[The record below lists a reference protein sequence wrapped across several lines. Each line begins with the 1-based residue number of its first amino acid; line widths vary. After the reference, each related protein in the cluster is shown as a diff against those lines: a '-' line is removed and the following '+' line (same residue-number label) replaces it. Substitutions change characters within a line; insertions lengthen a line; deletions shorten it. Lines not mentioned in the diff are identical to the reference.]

1 MTKRIFTRSELYDL
15 VWSKPMRTLA
25 AELGISDVG
34 LTKVCKRHQIPTPR
48 RGYWNK
54 KEAGYKVRQTPLPSV
69 ATVHQDRIEFRGATS
84 TLPPAARDI
93 IAASKVQMKAQRT
106 APPMIVLGKDL
117 RELHAGVRATARTLR
132 KAKSDA
138 DGGLR
143 AQSDGECGIFVSKNT
158 AERVIGILDA
168 FFRALDGERLDP
180 QPIGKQ
186 MRAAQGPDQVTFGIT
201 ERSKRVPHVPTPAE
215 AAAEERRLKQ
225 REQYWR
231 SGSRGEPAFDLFSK
245 AYPDFDT
252 VWTGELVLQVEGWDR
267 GIRRSWADGKTQ
279 TLEALLPDIVAG
291 LQVLLA
297 TRAVE
302 RERRAEDEKR
312 RAELARRRD
321 LAQKRQ
327 ERSKKRLDYLQI
339 VMSRQDEVIKIRK
352 LLDRLPSTEASGDV
366 DRFKRWVQEH
376 LAEIETKLTVKA
388 MQAEIQSKE
397 LFPEV
402 DPFEDPLGELPAV
415 TSWW

>member
-1 MTKRIFTRSELYDL
+1 ML
-15 VWSKPMRTLA
+15 

-54 KEAGYKVRQTPLPSV
+54 KEAGYQVRQTPLPA
-69 ATVHQDRIEFRGATS
+69 ATKHPDRIEIRGATS
-84 TLPPAARDI
+84 ALPPAARDI
-93 IAASKVQMKAQRT
+93 IAAAKVQRQEHHAALPT
-106 APPMIVLGKDL
+106 IVLGKDL
-117 RELHAGVRATARTLR
+117 RDLHAGVRATARTLR
-132 KAKSDA
+132 KSKADA

-143 AQSDGECGIFVSKNT
+143 ALSDGECGIVVSRER
-158 AERVIGILDA
+158 AERVVGILDA
-168 FFRALDGERLDP
+168 LFRALDGDGLDP
-180 QPIGKQ
+180 HPLGKQ
-186 MRAAQGPDQVTFGIT
+186 MRATQGPDQVTFGII
-201 ERSKRVPHVPTPAE
+201 ERSKRVPHQPTPAE
-215 AAAEERRLKQ
+215 IAAEERRLKR
-225 REQYWR
+225 REQYWQ
-231 SGSRGEPAFDLFSK
+231 SGSRVELAFDLFSK

-279 TLEALLPDIVAG
+279 TLEALLPGIVAG
-291 LQVLLA
+291 LKVLLA

-327 ERSKKRLDYLQI
+327 ERLKKRLDYLQI

-352 LLDRLPSTEASGDV
+352 LLDRLPSTEATGDV
-366 DRFKRWVQEH
+366 DRFKGWARER
-376 LAEIETKLTVKA
+376 LAEIETKLTATA

-402 DPFEDPLGELPAV
+402 DPFDDPLGEPPAI